1 MELPHKDLGTLFE
14 QLGLPADPASIDEFI
29 ASHRP
34 LPNHMK
40 VSEAPFWSE
49 AQGSFLKE
57 QLLDDAEWAP
67 VVDELNVRLHEEI
80 SDDTSLG

>member
-1 MELPHKDLGTLFE
+1 LPNKALGTLFT
-14 QLGLPADPASIDEFI
+14 QLGLPSDPASIDEFI
-29 ASHRP
+29 ATHQP

-67 VVDELNVRLHEEI
+67 VVDELNVRLHEQG
-80 SDDTSLG
+80 SDAPHG

>member
-1 MELPHKDLGTLFE
+1 MELPNKDLGTLFA
-14 QLGLPADPASIDEFI
+14 QLGLPSDPASIDEFI
-29 ASHRP
+29 ATHRP

-67 VVDELNVRLHEEI
+67 VVDELNVRLHEQV
-80 SDDTSLG
+80 SDAPQG

>member
-1 MELPHKDLGTLFE
+1 MELPNKDIGMLFE

-29 ASHRP
+29 SRHRP

-40 VSEAPFWSE
+40 VSEAPFWNE

-57 QLLDDAEWAP
+57 QLMDDAEWAP
-67 VVDELNVRLHEEI
+67 VVDELNARLHEQEP
-80 SDDTSLG
+80 DDPQP

>member
-1 MELPHKDLGTLFE
+1 MELPNKDLGTLFA
-14 QLGLPADPASIDEFI
+14 QLGLPSDPASIDEFI
-29 ASHRP
+29 ATHRP

-67 VVDELNVRLHEEI
+67 VVDELNVRLHEQA
-80 SDDTSLG
+80 SDAPQG